1 LNSPVASVPA
11 SRLLAAAT
19 AILIVTATSVADESP
34 RGALERADH
43 LVLAVP
49 DLEAG
54 IDWVESLTGVRA
66 VIGGRHPGM
75 GTWNALIALGPTTYL
90 EIIAPD
96 PTQAT
101 YRSPRVFRVDEVD
114 APRLMTWAANAS
126 DVAALSSIE
135 LPGGQAVGDA
145 HDGSR
150 DRPDGVMLRWTL
162 SDPYVEIA
170 EGVVPFFIDWG
181 DTPHPAG
188 ASPRG
193 AVLTG
198 LRAEHPQPDEVR
210 QALEQLGIDLPVT
223 AGPAPALIA
232 TLDTPN
238 GTVELR

>member
-1 LNSPVASVPA
+1 VHR
-11 SRLLAAAT
+11 SRCLAAAT
-19 AILIVTATSVADESP
+19 AILIVATTSPADEPQS
-34 RGALERADH
+34 ALERVDH

-75 GTWNALIALGPTTYL
+75 GTWNALISLGPTTYL
-90 EIIAPD
+90 EVIAPD

-114 APRLMTWAANAS
+114 QPRLTTWAANAS
-126 DVAALSSIE
+126 DVAALSAVA
-135 LPGGQAVGDA
+135 LPGDEAIGNAQ
-145 HDGSR
+145 DGSR
-150 DRPDGVMLRWTL
+150 DRPDGVTLRWTL

-170 EGVVPFFIDWG
+170 GGVVPFFIDWS

-188 ASPRG
+188 ASPEG
-193 AVLTG
+193 AVLRS
-198 LRAEHPQPDEVR
+198 LRAEHPQPEAVKR
-210 QALEQLGIDLPVT
+210 TLERLGIDLPVT
-223 AGPAPALIA
+223 EGPAPALIA